1 MIEKLLENWLDSAS
15 ERSYQPVFVQML
27 SAKGYR
33 VVHSTRHQALEF
45 GKDVLAIAPDGNGCA
60 YQLKGNPGGKL
71 GLSQFRNEIQPQL
84 VQLMSQAVVFPGFPA
99 EPHRAYLVSN
109 GYFEEEVHIAVQS
122 LNQMPYPSKVSL
134 ISRGDLLSW
143 CQELGASLWPSEL
156 DDTRLLLDLYLS
168 DPKDVLPTGKLARLT
183 SKVLALEPLQSALSG
198 QSEFQRVVTSAA
210 LLTGIATSSFAEA
223 QNHFAVASAWTLFA
237 ASVVAAG
244 EKHGFNLTGV
254 ALETLQLAEAA
265 AYGALV
271 ELWNE
276 VKERKHLVEG
286 DALTDPEVYGWRCT
300 TLMGLLSCLA
310 LRDESGQ
317 DPLLTAESGTALRQ
331 WLQQHTDGLLWSEA
345 AVASLVPWLIWIRK
359 HDSTMRP
366 DYRIAALAEA
376 VISRNQPKSKSPL
389 PGPHYSFEDVIRFNM
404 KLDKAGEASALGR
417 ETFAG
422 SAFTAEPLF
431 HLLVR
436 TNLKQECKGLWP
448 SFTKLSHRSCI
459 PDNTWEYCTLRIA
472 SGVDQTRIYPSTYKW
487 DTLKAEAIQPVSGSL
502 PAEIAARPCLL
513 ALWWQ
518 VAPHRYTAA
527 ANRVF
532 VENVI
537 PGWGAW

>member
-27 SAKGYR
+27 SAQGYR

-45 GKDVLAIAPDGNGCA
+45 GKDVLAIAPDGKGCA

-71 GLSQFRNEIQPQL
+71 GLNQFRNDIQPQL
-84 VQLMSQAVVFPGFPA
+84 VQLMSQAVVFPGFPS

-109 GYFEEEVHIAVQS
+109 GYFEEEVQIAVQS

-134 ISRGDLLSW
+134 VSRGDLLGW

-168 DPKDVLPTGKLARLT
+168 DAKDVLPAGKLARLI
-183 SKVLALEPLQSALSG
+183 SKVLALGPLQPTLTG
-198 QSEFQRVVTSAA
+198 QPEFQRVVTSAA

-223 QNHFAVASAWTLFA
+223 QNHFAVVSAWTVFA
-237 ASVVAAG
+237 VSVIAAG
-244 EKHGFNLTGV
+244 EKHGFNLTGA

-265 AYGALV
+265 AYDALV
-271 ELWNE
+271 QLWNE

-286 DALTDPEVYGWRCT
+286 HALTDPEIYGWRCT
-300 TLMGLLSCLA
+300 ILMGLLSCLA
-310 LRDESGQ
+310 LRDELGQ
-317 DPLLTAESGTALRQ
+317 DPLLNTDSRTALKQ
-331 WLQQHTDGLLWSEA
+331 WLQQHTNVQLWSEG
-345 AVASLVPWLIWIRK
+345 AVASLVPWLVWMRK
-359 HDSTMRP
+359 HDSTVRP
-366 DYRIAALAEA
+366 DYEIAALAKA
-376 VISRNQPKSKSPL
+376 VISRNQPKSTSAL
-389 PGPHYSFEDVIRFNM
+389 PGPHYSFEDVTRFNM
-404 KLDKAGEASALGR
+404 NLGKAGEANALGR

-436 TNLKQECKGLWP
+436 TNLKQECKGIWP
-448 SFTKLSHRSCI
+448 HFTKLSHRACI
-459 PDNTWEYCTLRIA
+459 PDNPWEYCVLHIA
-472 SGVDQTRIYPSTYKW
+472 SGIDQTRIYPSTYRW
-487 DTLKAEAIQPVSGSL
+487 DTLKAEAIQPVSGLL
-502 PAEIAARPCLL
+502 PAELAARPCLL

-532 VENVI
+532 VESVL
-537 PGWGAW
+537 PGWGTW